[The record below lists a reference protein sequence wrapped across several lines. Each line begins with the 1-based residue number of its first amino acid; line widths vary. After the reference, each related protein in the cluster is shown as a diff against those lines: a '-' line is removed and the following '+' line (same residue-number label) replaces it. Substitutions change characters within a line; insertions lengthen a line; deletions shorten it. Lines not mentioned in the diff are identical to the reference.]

1 MLRNEVISKC
11 EKVIASGEIPEPA
24 CVLEDLAYLLLLFL
38 MKEYRRGVKDSRE
51 KVFG

>member
-11 EKVIASGEIPEPA
+11 EKVIFSGQIPEPV
-24 CVLEDLAYLLLLFL
+24 CVLEDVAYLLLLFL
-38 MKEYRRGVKDSRE
+38 MKKYSRGGKDSRE